1 MKNYYIVP
9 FLIVF
14 ILYKNM
20 FWRSKTLAF
29 YTIITIVMV
38 SFFLLLCIP
47 MQLLNAPYAFR
58 YKVSEVFSYIFIY
71 LIWVICGI
79 KYKVEGQEHLPKD
92 GKPYLA
98 LANHQ
103 SFWENFFMQLI
114 IPKHSWVIKRE
125 LEVIPVLGW
134 GIKSVQP
141 IAVDR
146 NNSQSVSQIL
156 REGAKKIDA
165 NLSLVM
171 FPEATRV
178 KVNKSVKFKA
188 SAAKLAINTGVPVVL
203 IAHNAGLVWP
213 KGFWFKQPGTVTVK
227 IIEYISA
234 EKVASF
240 DARELTAYIQ
250 DNINIEKNKLV
261 ELGV

>member
-1 MKNYYIVP
+1 
-9 FLIVF
+9 
-14 ILYKNM
+14 M
-20 FWRSKTLAF
+20 FWRLRTLAF
-29 YTIITIVMV
+29 YTIISFFMV
-38 SFFLLLCIP
+38 SFFILLCIP
-47 MQLLNAPYAFR
+47 MQLLKAPYAFR
-58 YKVSEVFSYIFIY
+58 YKVSEAFSYIFIY
-71 LIWVICGI
+71 LIWVVCGI
-79 KYKVEGQEHLPKD
+79 KYKVEGQNILPKD

-125 LEVIPVLGW
+125 LEAIPIFGW
-134 GIKSVQP
+134 GIRTVQP

-146 NNSQSVSQIL
+146 NNSRSVAQIL
-156 REGAKKIDA
+156 REGTKKIDA
-165 NLSLVM
+165 GLSLVM

-178 KVNKSVKFKA
+178 KVNKNIKFKA
-188 SAAKLAINTGVPVVL
+188 SAAKLAISTNVPIVL

-213 KGFWFKQPGTVTVK
+213 KGFWFRRSGTISVK
-227 IIEYISA
+227 IIEYISV
-234 EKVASF
+234 EKIASL

-250 DNINIEKNKLV
+250 ETISREKNKLV

>member
-1 MKNYYIVP
+1 
-9 FLIVF
+9 
-14 ILYKNM
+14 M
-20 FWRSKTLAF
+20 FWRSRTLAF
-29 YTIITIVMV
+29 YTIISLVMI
-38 SFFLLLCIP
+38 SFFVLLCIP
-47 MQLLNAPYAFR
+47 MQLLKAPYGFR

-71 LIWVICGI
+71 LIWLICGI
-79 KYKVEGQEHLPKD
+79 KYKVEGSEHLPMD

-125 LEVIPVLGW
+125 LEVIPVLVW
-134 GIKSVQP
+134 GIKSFQP

-146 NNSQSVSQIL
+146 NNSQSVAQIL
-156 REGAKKIDA
+156 REGAKKIEA
-165 NLSLVM
+165 GLSLVM

-178 KVNKSVKFKA
+178 TVDKSVKFKA
-188 SAAKLAINTGVPVVL
+188 SAAKLAINTGVPIVL

-213 KGFWFKQPGTVTVK
+213 KGFWFKQSGTIKVK
-227 IIEYISA
+227 IVEYIPA

-240 DARELTAYIQ
+240 DARELTSYIQ
-250 DNINIEKNKLV
+250 ERINGEKNKLV
-261 ELGV
+261 ELGVS

>member
-1 MKNYYIVP
+1 
-9 FLIVF
+9 
-14 ILYKNM
+14 M
-20 FWRSKTLAF
+20 FWRSRTLAF
-29 YTIITIVMV
+29 YTIISIFMV
-38 SFFLLLCIP
+38 SFFVLFCIP
-47 MQLLNAPYAFR
+47 MQLLRAPYAFR

-79 KYKVEGQEHLPKD
+79 KYKVEGEEKLPKD

-125 LEVIPVLGW
+125 LEAIPVLGW
-134 GIKSVQP
+134 GIKTVQP

-146 NNSQSVSQIL
+146 NNSRSVAQIL

-165 NLSLVM
+165 GLSLVM

-188 SAAKLAINTGVPVVL
+188 SAAKLAKNTRVPIVL

-213 KGFWFKQPGTVTVK
+213 KGFWFKQSGTITVK
-227 IIEYISA
+227 IIEYISV
-234 EKVASF
+234 EKVESL
-240 DARELTAYIQ
+240 DVRDLTAYIQ
-250 DNINIEKNKLV
+250 ESINSEKNKLV